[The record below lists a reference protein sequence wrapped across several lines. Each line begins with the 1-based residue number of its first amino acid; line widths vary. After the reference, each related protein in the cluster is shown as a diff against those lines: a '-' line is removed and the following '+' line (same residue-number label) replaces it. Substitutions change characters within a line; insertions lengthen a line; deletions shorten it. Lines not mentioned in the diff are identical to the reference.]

1 MYFINLFYLCY
12 SLHILE
18 AINESNALTKTK
30 RKKIPCV
37 AVAGRLPGRSHS
49 IQGKCNDCSLPTDL
63 IDPESSKLLLHHW
76 VPTGAVFMWSFRG
89 SGFSD
94 FWSVFCSLLSWGNS
108 RQHLYQAFLEMW
120 MNQSSGQ
127 SMAPD
132 RFWNHELSIIPLVGK
147 RHRRS
152 SRFFV
157 WEVFTGSWC
166 WKERQPIPK
175 THPASSFWWTS
186 QNLKICFNHF

>member
-63 IDPESSKLLLHHW
+63 IDPESSKLLLHHCEYRQEPCSCDHLGG
-76 VPTGAVFMWSFRG
+76 VASATFGA
-89 SGFSD
+89 
-94 FWSVFCSLLSWGNS
+94 CSARCFHEETVGNTYIK
-108 RQHLYQAFLEMW
+108 LF
-120 MNQSSGQ
+120 
-127 SMAPD
+127 
-132 RFWNHELSIIPLVGK
+132 
-147 RHRRS
+147 
-152 SRFFV
+152 
-157 WEVFTGSWC
+157 
-166 WKERQPIPK
+166 
-175 THPASSFWWTS
+175 
-186 QNLKICFNHF
+186 